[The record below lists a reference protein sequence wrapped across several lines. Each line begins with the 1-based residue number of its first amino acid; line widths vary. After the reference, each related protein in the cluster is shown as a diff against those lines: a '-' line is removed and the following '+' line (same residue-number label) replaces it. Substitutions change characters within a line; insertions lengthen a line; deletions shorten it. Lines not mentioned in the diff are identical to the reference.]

1 MYFNYIYTHTHTY
14 VQHYYVR
21 PARLPQREGGHC
33 GRHRRMWRSGYGEK
47 FVLCARVSAC
57 ALRLRVRAQA
67 KSVCVCVCHSVWLV
81 YLDHHISSSSLF
93 ITKLIELCA
102 DANAGV

>member
-1 MYFNYIYTHTHTY
+1 MYDPLVYHNVKEGTAVAI
-14 VQHYYVR
+14 VGCGGLGMVR
-21 PARLPQREGGHC
+21 SSC
-33 GRHRRMWRSGYGEK
+33 C
-47 FVLCARVSAC
+47 VLVC
-57 ALRLRVRAQA
+57 LRVRCVCVRAR

-93 ITKLIELCA
+93 ITKLIEVCA